1 MPHPHLARVPARR
14 GGRSWSPRCSVITN
28 DGRMTMQRKSVTGIT
43 GPAQTLKRNLS
54 PVKDIRWQQLAL
66 VDLPAVMRVMTLTTA
81 CR

>member
-1 MPHPHLARVPARR
+1 
-14 GGRSWSPRCSVITN
+14 
-28 DGRMTMQRKSVTGIT
+28 MQRKSVTGIT